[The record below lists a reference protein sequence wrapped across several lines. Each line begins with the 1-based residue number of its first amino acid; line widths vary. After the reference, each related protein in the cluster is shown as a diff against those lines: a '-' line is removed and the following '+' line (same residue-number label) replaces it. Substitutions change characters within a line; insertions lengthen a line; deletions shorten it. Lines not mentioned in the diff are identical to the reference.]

1 MHGEKPKKEPRK
13 CDNKEEG
20 TASHD
25 NKAIPQEKLSSF
37 MKTPCLAQMPCKG
50 PTTSQYCIENVS
62 FIGPLRTNDT
72 QPEGKTRAS
81 KDTGVI
87 TRVTKTLEMA
97 TYENPRKNQ
106 ESLGSLAKH
115 KRKQK

>member
-1 MHGEKPKKEPRK
+1 M
-13 CDNKEEG
+13 
-20 TASHD
+20 S
-25 NKAIPQEKLSSF
+25 I
-37 MKTPCLAQMPCKG
+37 KG
-50 PTTSQYCIENVS
+50 HRVM
-62 FIGPLRTNDT
+62 
-72 QPEGKTRAS
+72 
-81 KDTGVI
+81 